1 MQEKN
6 LDLIVGNDVTQPGAG
21 FGSDTNQVKML
32 FPSGQ
37 VKELPLT
44 TKEEVSRVILDHVVG
59 LLKTKEGS
67 RKK

>member
-1 MQEKN
+1 
-6 LDLIVGNDVTQPGAG
+6 
-21 FGSDTNQVKML
+21 ML

-67 RKK
+67 GKK